1 MSRKFVALAAVAA
14 VALALLL
21 VELEGEVVPQWVEA
35 RRYPLAA
42 MWTARW
48 PDLFA
53 QLLLSVAV
61 IVAVS
66 YFLPEVSSRWES
78 STPTR

>member
-1 MSRKFVALAAVAA
+1 MSRKLVALAAVAA
-14 VALALLL
+14 VVFAFLL
-21 VELEGEVVPQWVEA
+21 VGLEGKVEPLWPEA
-35 RRYPLAA
+35 RKYPLAA

-53 QLLLSVAV
+53 QLLLTVAV

-66 YFLPEVSSRWES
+66 YFLPEVGSRWES
-78 STPTR
+78 STPTQ